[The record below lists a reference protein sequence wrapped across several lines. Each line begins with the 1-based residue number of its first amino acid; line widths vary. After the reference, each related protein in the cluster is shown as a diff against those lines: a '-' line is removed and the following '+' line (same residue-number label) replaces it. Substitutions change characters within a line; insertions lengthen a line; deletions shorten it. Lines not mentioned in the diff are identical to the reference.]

1 MYKARWSQNIFCKMW
16 KIMYIHRTGCSKKS
30 FIFSNKKKHLK
41 TMMNSIPEW
50 LFLEI
55 GKMKLIW
62 LYLALLFFRTCTL
75 HHVQQIKK
83 DMAHIFYQILCL
95 WNLSCVIARMT
106 NNLAKTHVYIFYRF
120 MLLFAFVALAV
131 DGNRYVYL
139 ALCIFIQYKRFTIIY
154 LFMSNIF

>member
-1 MYKARWSQNIFCKMW
+1 MIHNI
-16 KIMYIHRTGCSKKS
+16 YAY
-30 FIFSNKKKHLK
+30 HLYRLSMHK

-120 MLLFAFVALAV
+120 MLLFALVVLVV
-131 DGNRYVYL
+131 DGNRYVYFR
-139 ALCIFIQYKRFTIIY
+139 IIIIIQYRRFTGIY
-154 LFMSNIF
+154 LFMSNIS